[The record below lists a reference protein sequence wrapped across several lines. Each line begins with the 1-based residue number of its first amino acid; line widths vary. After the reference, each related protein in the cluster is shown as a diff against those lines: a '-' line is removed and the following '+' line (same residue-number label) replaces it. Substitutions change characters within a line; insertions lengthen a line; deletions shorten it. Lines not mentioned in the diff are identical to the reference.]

1 MKYATMQQMALV
13 FYIKAQKPM
22 LKLDC
27 VTWDITVSIHSYT
40 WDIIFIQHL
49 FSQTHI
55 PLLQYKHPWAV
66 MLTPFL
72 WNVNIVWLLLLHFS
86 YTMLFLNLL
95 KNIPEKDHKR
105 TMRKFLLE
113 NSSYIYHIHRN
124 VENRWY
130 DNIKREIF
138 TYDPKITSM
147 MPMSKII
154 LNMKQTKCR
163 KVFQLDL
170 W

>member
-1 MKYATMQQMALV
+1 MKYATMQEMALV
-13 FYIKAQKPM
+13 FYIEAQKPM

-27 VTWDITVSIHSYT
+27 VTWDITVSMHSYT

-95 KNIPEKDHKR
+95 KNIPEKIISALRGNFYWKIQQIFITCIWR
-105 TMRKFLLE
+105 
-113 NSSYIYHIHRN
+113 
-124 VENRWY
+124 NRWY
-130 DNIKREIF
+130 DNSKREKI
-138 TYDPKITSM
+138 TYDPKTISV

>member
-1 MKYATMQQMALV
+1 MVKYATMQEMALV

-72 WNVNIVWLLLLHFS
+72 WNVNTVWLLLLHFS

-105 TMRKFLLE
+105 TVRKFLLE

-124 VENRWY
+124 VVLV
-130 DNIKREIF
+130 
-138 TYDPKITSM
+138 SM

>member
-1 MKYATMQQMALV
+1 MKYATMQEIALV

-72 WNVNIVWLLLLHFS
+72 WNVNIAWLLLLHFS

-95 KNIPEKDHKR
+95 KSIPEKDHMR
-105 TMRKFLLE
+105 TVRKFLLA
-113 NSSYIYHIHRN
+113 NLTNIYHMNMN
-124 VENRWY
+124 VE
-130 DNIKREIF
+130 IC
-138 TYDPKITSM
+138 
-147 MPMSKII
+147 
-154 LNMKQTKCR
+154 TKYYWVLIA
-163 KVFQLDL
+163 K
-170 W
+170 